1 MLISV
6 FVETDILTNNV
17 TGLMDENNI
26 IMLKIIKE
34 KDMESDISRLL
45 DLN

>member
-17 TGLMDENNI
+17 TGIMDENNI